1 MADLSCSYLGLK
13 LRNPLIVGSSGLT
26 ESIRVIR
33 QLEENGAG
41 AIVLKSLFEEEILM
55 EMQANMTRMT
65 SESFLYP
72 ETVEYYEQHDTIRES
87 TDHYLELIRECK
99 KALQIPVIASIS
111 CMTASQW
118 TYFPKLIQEAGADA
132 LELNLFILPS
142 DFNRTAAENEKV
154 YFDIINEIKK
164 RITIPIA
171 LKVSFYFSNLA
182 AFLQKV
188 SATGIQGLVLFNRFY
203 NPDIDIEKMEV
214 VSSQVLSQPSD
225 MALSLRW
232 IAIMAGRVQCD
243 LAATTGVHDGNGLIK
258 QILAG
263 ANAVEIASTLYINGP
278 EFIQN
283 MLIELEQWM
292 DSMGYQSIDDFR
304 GKMSQGMSKNPAAF
318 ERVQFMKY
326 FRGYQKPPPSK

>member
-154 YFDIINEIKK
+154 
-164 RITIPIA
+164 
-171 LKVSFYFSNLA
+171 
-182 AFLQKV
+182 
-188 SATGIQGLVLFNRFY
+188 
-203 NPDIDIEKMEV
+203 
-214 VSSQVLSQPSD
+214 
-225 MALSLRW
+225 
-232 IAIMAGRVQCD
+232 
-243 LAATTGVHDGNGLIK
+243 
-258 QILAG
+258 
-263 ANAVEIASTLYINGP
+263 
-278 EFIQN
+278 
-283 MLIELEQWM
+283 
-292 DSMGYQSIDDFR
+292 
-304 GKMSQGMSKNPAAF
+304 
-318 ERVQFMKY
+318 
-326 FRGYQKPPPSK
+326 